1 MITMLKSYSELKRLE
16 TFEERYRY
24 LQLKG
29 QVGKDTFGFDRWF
42 NQQFYRSKEWKS
54 IRDAVILRDNGCDL
68 GIAGRE
74 IVGKIL
80 IHHINPISLEDIESG
95 NDALLDMEN
104 LITTNHITHNA
115 IHYGDEHLLYH
126 DPVERKPGDTCPWK
140 QIHK

>member
-1 MITMLKSYSELKRLE
+1 MLKSYSELKRLE

-24 LQLKG
+24 LRLKG

-95 NDALLDMEN
+95 NDVLFDMEN

-115 IHYGDEHLLYH
+115 IHYGDEKLLML
-126 DPVERKPGDTCPWK
+126 DPVERRPGDTCPWK